1 MPHIHRTD
9 NASVTVCSLP
19 CSAQRLDAQVQ
30 SAKLNQLNQLNH
42 LEAEM
47 SHVIE
52 IDDEVFAFLQQ
63 LVRRLAGLDA
73 AGQEVPFTEAIDTAA
88 PSTRPRIV
96 EVVLPDTGRA
106 APGLILRE
114 AAYELPVLDYLEQ
127 QPLGRAPSR
136 IVINAVGEYLES
148 RGLLTDMDKKRLNS
162 GDIRW
167 RARAAFARKHLKER
181 GDLDGNA
188 PRGIWQITDQGRR
201 RVQEWREAGRPL

>member
-1 MPHIHRTD
+1 
-9 NASVTVCSLP
+9 
-19 CSAQRLDAQVQ
+19 
-30 SAKLNQLNQLNH
+30 
-42 LEAEM
+42 M
-47 SHVIE
+47 SPVIE

-73 AGQEVPFTEAIDTAA
+73 AGQEVPVTEAIDAAA
-88 PSTRPRIV
+88 PDTRPRIV
-96 EVVLPDTGRA
+96 DVLLPDTGRA

-114 AAYELPVLDYLEQ
+114 AAYERPVLDYLEQ

-136 IVINAVGEYLES
+136 TVINAVGEYLES

-162 GDIRW
+162 GEIRW

-188 PRGIWQITDQGRR
+188 PRGIWQITNQGRH
-201 RVQEWREAGRPL
+201 RVQEWRDAGRPL

>member
-1 MPHIHRTD
+1 
-9 NASVTVCSLP
+9 
-19 CSAQRLDAQVQ
+19 
-30 SAKLNQLNQLNH
+30 
-42 LEAEM
+42 M

-63 LVRRLAGLDA
+63 LVRRLAGLDVG
-73 AGQEVPFTEAIDTAA
+73 GQEGPFREAIDTAA
-88 PSTRPRIV
+88 PRARPRIV

-136 IVINAVGEYLES
+136 TVIDAVGEYLES
-148 RGLLTDMDKKRLNS
+148 NSLLTNMDKKRLNS
-162 GDIRW
+162 GEIRW

-188 PRGIWQITDQGRR
+188 PRGIWQLTDKGRQ
-201 RVQEWREAGRPL
+201 RVKEWRDAGRPL